1 MTTMIAKSIKLGSTF
16 ALLTCLAVRSG
27 AQEGPETAL
36 GRESERTP
44 SRARN
49 EDAAPAQIDPRLV
62 ARLEQLETARRK
74 NRDQS
79 LQDPKAWAA
88 GRDQRALQHRREIAE
103 LWGNV
108 VNGIDGQAKLR
119 MHAER
124 MSRFNRMLDLA
135 EYSADQALVARL
147 HKDITRELVRHAK
160 SMQVTVAAWGAQ

>member
-1 MTTMIAKSIKLGSTF
+1 MIAKSIKLGSTF
-16 ALLTCLAVRSG
+16 ALLTCLAVRGS
-27 AQEGPETAL
+27 AEEVPETAR
-36 GRESERTP
+36 GRAGEQTP
-44 SRARN
+44 ARN
-49 EDAAPAQIDPRLV
+49 DGAAPAQIDPNLV
-62 ARLEQLETARRK
+62 PRLEQLETARRK
-74 NRDQS
+74 NRSQS

-135 EYSADQALVARL
+135 EHSADQALVARL